1 MRTLLFLLL
10 LIAAPFAVSAQDEPV
25 LVTDLLKIAQP
36 GSITYSPDGS
46 KYAFTVR
53 TIVDDAYVSQLW
65 LGESAGSEPRQ
76 LTFAKEG
83 ASSPFWHPS
92 GESIGF
98 LRAVD
103 GKTQAFLLP
112 LRGGEAEKLTDH
124 AKSISNVRFS
134 PDGNSL
140 LFSSSLTLTEL
151 LADSAFASGPSWP
164 LEIPGRT
171 VGDVPAGTT
180 PDPDGSI
187 EQIRAYLNENT
198 AGSNPRVVN
207 RLNFQGE
214 TNLNPTLSFSHVYLQ
229 PADSM
234 AKAEALTSGYFS
246 FSGAT
251 FSNDGAYVLF
261 SAALDSATHP
271 DRVVTSSI
279 YAYSL
284 AEKELQHVV
293 SMDGFALFNP
303 QLSSDGRYLL
313 TSARDLKDQGYGQ
326 TRLFLHDMS
335 VGTVIHVTDGFDR
348 SAGNAIWS
356 RDNRFVYFTANT
368 NGGVPIHRFE
378 MRTKRITALTP
389 VDQGVSDFDLSGTS
403 IAMVLTEVAN
413 PFEVVLSRLDGTQ
426 MRRVSDLNHHW
437 VSKKRLS
444 YPEAGM
450 VTVDGVDVQ
459 YWTMKPSFIEEG
471 KTYPLMLNIHGGPAA
486 MWGPGESS
494 MWHEFQY
501 FASRGYAIVY
511 SNPRGSSGYGRDFQA
526 GNFQDWGVG
535 PAKDVLAAA
544 DLAATLPYVDPE
556 RQVITGGSYA
566 GYLTAWI
573 IAHDHR
579 FKAAM
584 AQRGVY
590 DLNTFLG
597 EGNAWR
603 LVPNHFGGYP
613 WEAGIDSI
621 LTANSP
627 QTFVAQIRT
636 PLLIKHG
643 DTDLRTGVIQS
654 EMLYKALKIQGKP
667 VEYIRYPRASH
678 EMSRSG
684 EPKQRIDRMLRMAEF
699 FERHIQR

>member
-1 MRTLLFLLL
+1 MRTYLFLLL
-10 LIAAPFAVSAQDEPV
+10 LVVAPVAATAQDEPV

-53 TIVDDAYVSQLW
+53 TIVDDGYVSQLW
-65 LGESAGSEPRQ
+65 LGESTGSTPRQ

-83 ASSPFWHPS
+83 ASAPFWHPS

-98 LRAVD
+98 LRSVD

-112 LRGGEAEKLTDH
+112 LNGGEAEKLTNH
-124 AKSISNVRFS
+124 SKSVSNVRYS
-134 PDGNSL
+134 PDGKSL
-140 LFSSSLTLTEL
+140 LFTSSLTLTEL
-151 LADSAFASGPSWP
+151 LADSAFAAGPSWP
-164 LEIPGRT
+164 LEIPGRA
-171 VGDVPAGTT
+171 VGDVPVGTE
-180 PDPDGSI
+180 PDPNGSI

-198 AGSNPRVVN
+198 TGGNPRVVN

-271 DRVVTSSI
+271 DRVQTSSI
-279 YAYSL
+279 YAFSL

-293 SMDGFALFNP
+293 SMEGFALFGP

-335 VGTVIHVTDGFDR
+335 IGTVVHVTEGFDR
-348 SAGNAIWS
+348 SAGNAMWS
-356 RDNRFVYFTANT
+356 RDNRYVYFTANS
-368 NGGVPIHRFE
+368 NGGVPLHRFE
-378 MRTKRITALTP
+378 LRTKRITRLTP
-389 VDQGVSDFDLSGTS
+389 FEQGVSDFDLSATS
-403 IAMVLTEVAN
+403 IALVLTEVAN
-413 PFEVVLSRLDGTQ
+413 PFEVMLSRLDGSQ

-444 YPEAGM
+444 YPEEGI
-450 VTVDGVDVQ
+450 VSVDGVDVQ
-459 YWTMKPSFIEEG
+459 YWTMKPSFMEEG

-526 GNFQDWGVG
+526 GNYQDWGTG

-544 DLAATLPYVDPE
+544 DIAARLPHVDPE

-627 QTFVAQIRT
+627 QTFVDQIRT

>member
-1 MRTLLFLLL
+1 MKHLLVVLLVL
-10 LIAAPFAVSAQDEPV
+10 SGSVSIQAQDEPV

-36 GSITYSPDGS
+36 GSITFSPDGTMF
-46 KYAFTVR
+46 AFTVR
-53 TIVDDAYVSQLW
+53 TIVDDRYVTQLW
-65 LGESAGSEPRQ
+65 LGESTDSEPRQ

-83 ASSPFWHPS
+83 ASAPFWHPS
-92 GESIGF
+92 GKSIGF
-98 LRAVD
+98 LRTVD
-103 GKTQAFLLP
+103 GNTQAYLLP
-112 LRGGEAEKLTDH
+112 LNGGEAEKLTNHD
-124 AKSISNVRFS
+124 KSISNARFS
-134 PDGNSL
+134 PDGNSI
-140 LFSSSLTLTEL
+140 LFSSSVTLTEL
-151 LADSAFASGPSWP
+151 LADSAFAAGPSWP
-164 LEIPGRT
+164 LEIPGRSVT
-171 VGDVPAGTT
+171 DVPADTKA
-180 PDPDGSI
+180 DPDGSI
-187 EQIRAYLNENT
+187 AEIRAYLNENT
-198 AGSNPRVVN
+198 KEGNPRVVN

-214 TNLNPTLSFSHVYLQ
+214 TNLNPMLSFTHVYLQ

-234 AKAEALTSGYFS
+234 ANAMALTSGYFS
-246 FSGAT
+246 FNGAT
-251 FSNDGAYVLF
+251 FSHDGAYVLF

-284 AEKELQHVV
+284 KEKELQHVV
-293 SMDGFALFNP
+293 SVDGFALNGP
-303 QLSSDGRYLL
+303 ALSADGRFLL
-313 TSARDLKDQGYGQ
+313 TSARDLSDQGYAQ
-326 TRLFLHDMS
+326 TRLLLHDMS
-335 VGTVIHVTDGFDR
+335 TGAITQVTDGFDR
-348 SAGNAIWS
+348 SASNATWS
-356 RDNRFVYFTANT
+356 RDNRFVYFTAGS
-368 NGGVPIHRFE
+368 NGGTPLHRFE
-378 MRTKRITALTP
+378 LRTKRITRLTSFES
-389 VDQGVSDFDLSGTS
+389 GISDFDVSGTS
-403 IAMVLTEVAN
+403 IAMVVTEVAN
-413 PFEVVLSRLDGTQ
+413 PFEVAVSRLDGTQ
-426 MRRVSDLNHHW
+426 LRRVSDLNHHW

-444 YPEAGM
+444 YPEPGI

-459 YWTMKPSFIEEG
+459 YWTMKPSFMEEG

-501 FASRGYAIVY
+501 FASRGYAVVY
-511 SNPRGSSGYGRDFQA
+511 SNPRGSSGYGREFQA

-544 DLAATLPYVDPE
+544 DIAAKLPYVDAD

-627 QTFVAQIRT
+627 QTFVDQIRT

-678 EMSRSG
+678 EMSRTG
-684 EPKQRIDRMLRMAEF
+684 EPKQRIDRLLRMAEF
-699 FERHIQR
+699 FERYIQR

>member
-1 MRTLLFLLL
+1 MKPLFVILLL
-10 LIAAPFAVSAQDEPV
+10 LSGSVGVHAQDEPV
-25 LVTDLLKIAQP
+25 RVTDLLKIAQP
-36 GSITYSPDGS
+36 GSLTFSPDGS
-46 KYAFTVR
+46 MFAFTVR
-53 TIVDDAYVSQLW
+53 TIDEDRYVTQVW
-65 LGESAGSEPRQ
+65 LGASTGSEPRQ

-83 ASSPFWHPS
+83 ASAPFWHPS
-92 GESIGF
+92 GSSIGF
-98 LRAVD
+98 LRTMD
-103 GKTQAFLLP
+103 GKTQAYLLP
-112 LRGGEAEKLTDH
+112 LNGGEAERITNHD
-124 AKSISNVRFS
+124 KSVSNVRFS
-134 PDGNSL
+134 PDGRSI
-140 LFSSSLTLTEL
+140 LFSSSLTLAEI
-151 LADSAFASGPSWP
+151 LADSAFAAGPSWP
-164 LEIPGRT
+164 LELPGRT
-171 VGDVPAGTT
+171 VGDVPSATT

-187 EQIRAYLNENT
+187 AEIRAYLNANT
-198 AGSNPRVVN
+198 KDGNPRVVN

-214 TNLNPTLSFSHVYLQ
+214 TNLNPMLSFSHAYLQ
-229 PADSM
+229 STDSLS
-234 AKAEALTSGYFS
+234 KAQALTSGFFS
-246 FSGAT
+246 FNGAT
-251 FSNDGAYVLF
+251 FSPDGAYVLF
-261 SAALDSATHP
+261 SASLDSATHP
-271 DRVVTSSI
+271 DRVITSSI

-284 AEKELQHVV
+284 KEKELQHVV
-293 SMDGFALFNP
+293 SVDGFALSGP
-303 QLSSDGRYLL
+303 QLSSDGRFLL
-313 TSARDLKDQGYGQ
+313 TSARDLSDQGYAQ
-326 TRLFLHDMS
+326 IRLLLHDMS
-335 VGTVIHVTDGFDR
+335 TGAITQVTDGFDR
-348 SAGNAIWS
+348 SASNATWS
-356 RDNRFVYFTANT
+356 RDNRFVYFTAGS
-368 NGGVPIHRFE
+368 NGGTPLHRFE
-378 MRTKRITALTP
+378 LRTKRITRLTSFE
-389 VDQGVSDFDLSGTS
+389 QGVSDFDLSGTS
-403 IAMVLTEVAN
+403 IAMVVTEVAN
-413 PFEVVLSRLDGTQ
+413 PFEVMVSRLDGTQ
-426 MRRVSDLNHHW
+426 MRRVTDLNHHW

-444 YPEAGM
+444 IPEAGI

-459 YWTMKPSFIEEG
+459 YWIMKPSFMEEG

-501 FASRGYAIVY
+501 FASRGYAVVY

-526 GNFQDWGVG
+526 GNYQDWGVG

-544 DLAATLPYVDPE
+544 DIAAKLPFVDPD

-627 QTFVAQIRT
+627 QTFVNQIRT

-678 EMSRSG
+678 EMSRTG
-684 EPKQRIDRMLRMAEF
+684 EPKQRIDRLLRMAEF
-699 FERHIQR
+699 FERYIQR

>member
-1 MRTLLFLLL
+1 M
-10 LIAAPFAVSAQDEPV
+10 
-25 LVTDLLKIAQP
+25 
-36 GSITYSPDGS
+36 
-46 KYAFTVR
+46 
-53 TIVDDAYVSQLW
+53 
-65 LGESAGSEPRQ
+65 
-76 LTFAKEG
+76 
-83 ASSPFWHPS
+83 
-92 GESIGF
+92 
-98 LRAVD
+98 
-103 GKTQAFLLP
+103 
-112 LRGGEAEKLTDH
+112 
-124 AKSISNVRFS
+124 
-134 PDGNSL
+134 
-140 LFSSSLTLTEL
+140 
-151 LADSAFASGPSWP
+151 
-164 LEIPGRT
+164 
-171 VGDVPAGTT
+171 
-180 PDPDGSI
+180 
-187 EQIRAYLNENT
+187 
-198 AGSNPRVVN
+198 
-207 RLNFQGE
+207 
-214 TNLNPTLSFSHVYLQ
+214 LSFTHVYLQ

-234 AKAEALTSGYFS
+234 ANAVALTSGYFS
-246 FSGAT
+246 FNGAT
-251 FSNDGAYVLF
+251 FSHDGAYVLF
-261 SAALDSATHP
+261 SAALDSSTHP

-284 AEKELQHVV
+284 KEKELQHVV
-293 SMDGFALFNP
+293 SVDGFALNGP
-303 QLSSDGRYLL
+303 ALSTDGRFLL
-313 TSARDLKDQGYGQ
+313 TSARDLSDQGYAQ
-326 TRLFLHDMS
+326 TRLLLHDMS
-335 VGTVIHVTDGFDR
+335 TGAITQVTDGFDR
-348 SAGNAIWS
+348 SASNATWS
-356 RDNRFVYFTANT
+356 RDNRFVYFTAGS
-368 NGGVPIHRFE
+368 NGGTPLHRFE
-378 MRTKRITALTP
+378 LRTKRITRLTSFES
-389 VDQGVSDFDLSGTS
+389 GISDFDVSGTS
-403 IAMVLTEVAN
+403 IAMVVTEVAN
-413 PFEVVLSRLDGTQ
+413 PFEVAVSRLDGTQ
-426 MRRVSDLNHHW
+426 LRRVSDLNHHW

-444 YPEAGM
+444 YPEPGI

-459 YWTMKPSFIEEG
+459 YWTMKPSFMEEG
-471 KTYPLMLNIHGGPAA
+471 KTYPLMLNIHGGPSA

-501 FASRGYAIVY
+501 FASRGYAVVY

-544 DLAATLPYVDPE
+544 DIAAKLPYVDAD

-627 QTFVAQIRT
+627 QTFVDQIRT

-678 EMSRSG
+678 EMSRTG

-699 FERHIQR
+699 FERYIQR

>member
-1 MRTLLFLLL
+1 MKHLLVVLFVLSG
-10 LIAAPFAVSAQDEPV
+10 AVHIQAQDEPV

-36 GSITYSPDGS
+36 GSITFSPDGS
-46 KYAFTVR
+46 MFVFTVR
-53 TIVDDAYVSQLW
+53 TIVEDRYVTQLW
-65 LGESAGSEPRQ
+65 LVESTGSKPRQ

-83 ASSPFWHPS
+83 ATAPFWHPS
-92 GESIGF
+92 GKSIGF
-98 LRAVD
+98 LRTLD
-103 GKTQAFLLP
+103 GNTQAYHLP
-112 LRGGEAEKLTDH
+112 LNGGEAAKLTNH
-124 AKSISNVRFS
+124 TKSISNVRFS
-134 PDGNSL
+134 PDGNSI

-151 LADSAFASGPSWP
+151 LADSAFAAGPSWP
-164 LEIPGRT
+164 LEIPGRAVT
-171 VGDVPAGTT
+171 DVPAGTKAN
-180 PDPDGSI
+180 PDGSI
-187 EQIRAYLNENT
+187 AEIRAYLNANT
-198 AGSNPRVVN
+198 KEGNPRVVT

-214 TNLNPTLSFSHVYLQ
+214 TNLNPMLSFTHVYLQ
-229 PADSM
+229 AADSM
-234 AKAEALTSGYFS
+234 ANAVALTSGYFS
-246 FSGAT
+246 FNGAS
-251 FSNDGAYVLF
+251 FSHDGAYVLF

-284 AEKELQHVV
+284 KEKELQHVV
-293 SMDGFALFNP
+293 SVDGFALNGP
-303 QLSSDGRYLL
+303 QLSTDGRYLL
-313 TSARDLKDQGYGQ
+313 TYARDLSDQGYAQ
-326 TRLFLHDMS
+326 TRLLLHDMS
-335 VGTVIHVTDGFDR
+335 TGAITQVTDGFDR
-348 SAGNAIWS
+348 SASNATWS
-356 RDNRFVYFTANT
+356 RDNRFVYFTAGS
-368 NGGVPIHRFE
+368 NGGTPLHRFE
-378 MRTKRITALTP
+378 LRTKRITRLTSFES
-389 VDQGVSDFDLSGTS
+389 GISDFDVSGTS
-403 IAMVLTEVAN
+403 IAMVVTEVAN
-413 PFEVVLSRLDGTQ
+413 PFEVAVSRLDGTQ
-426 MRRVSDLNHHW
+426 LRRVSDLNHHW

-444 YPEAGM
+444 YPEPGI

-459 YWTMKPSFIEEG
+459 YWTMKPSFMEEG
-471 KTYPLMLNIHGGPAA
+471 NTYPLMLNIHGGPAA

-501 FASRGYAIVY
+501 FASRGYAVVY

-544 DLAATLPYVDPE
+544 DIAAKLPFVDAD

-627 QTFVAQIRT
+627 QTFVDQIRT

-678 EMSRSG
+678 EMSRTG

-699 FERHIQR
+699 FERYIQR